1 MKKLQYYLTFAL
13 LCLMTACN
21 PRASQPQFEF
31 QLFDQD
37 GSLSYSKIYTLTNS
51 HLSITIRHGLTSD
64 QDSTVFVLAI
74 PSGNLIIDTLSRID
88 FSSLNENY
96 SSDCIEDGTL
106 LDLYIKRDGLKQHVH
121 ITNYY
126 LRTIVPI
133 IDYIN
138 SITPL
143 EYNIWYDKRELIKRM
158 QACQPVPVPMPG
170 FDNKT
175 IKSTP

>member
-1 MKKLQYYLTFAL
+1 MRYGIWDSRCEIFVNTTDIRCWIVDVRTLIFGHMKKLQYYLTFAL

-126 LRTIVPI
+126 LKIGRAHV
-133 IDYIN
+133 
-138 SITPL
+138 
-143 EYNIWYDKRELIKRM
+143 
-158 QACQPVPVPMPG
+158 
-170 FDNKT
+170 
-175 IKSTP
+175 